1 MLNETI
7 AISTSLLKDLA
18 LFLDAIIAESTG
30 QVIARQVLTEYV
42 AKITDLKEISDRE
55 LIKEVMAMSLEKI
68 QPKVST
74 FEEQVS
80 SYSFF
85 CYMFS
90 SAFLSENYCVDDL
103 ELILQWLQI
112 CTLRERY
119 GDILEQD
126 EEFPEAAKVLIGIP
140 LESGQR

>member
-1 MLNETI
+1 LLNETI

-18 LFLDAIIAESTG
+18 LFLDVIIAESTG